1 MHDKTTKI
9 MSLDKIKQIS
19 IREYLD
25 RIGVKPTREN
35 ERRGMYHSP
44 LREDRNV
51 SFSVDYIRNVWF
63 DHGLGQGG
71 SIIDLVARVENCS
84 IGEAIS
90 KLENPTGDKQSN
102 PFSFH
107 RNNIPDIKVNENS
120 TTKSNITIQKIVA
133 LSHPLLLQYLKDR
146 HIDIDIAKKQCEEIH
161 YAVDSKGY
169 YAVCF
174 QNDSGGY
181 VLRNR
186 YFKGCTSSDIT
197 THTSI
202 DIGIKEACL
211 VFESFTD
218 YLSYLTLKNLDRPKQ
233 DAVIL
238 NSVHNLSKAMEF
250 IKSHKQVYTYLDNDD
265 AGRKTTE
272 AIKANCGEDTISDQ
286 SAHYARYKDL
296 NDYLSSVKQAQKP
309 VKKQSNPG
317 MKQ

>member
-1 MHDKTTKI
+1 
-9 MSLDKIKQIS
+9 MSFDKIKQIS

-25 RIGVKPTREN
+25 RIGVKLTREN

-44 LREDRNV
+44 LREDKNA

-90 KLENPTGDKQSN
+90 KLENQIGDIQN
-102 PFSFH
+102 IPFSFH
-107 RNNIPDIKVNENS
+107 RNTIPDINVNENS
-120 TTKSNITIQKIVA
+120 TTKSNITIQKIVPLA
-133 LSHPLLLQYLKDR
+133 HPLLLQYLKDR
-146 HIDIDIAKKQCEEIH
+146 HLNTDIAQKHCEEIH
-161 YAVDSKGY
+161 YAVDSKEY
-169 YAVCF
+169 YAVGF

-197 THTSI
+197 IHTCI

-218 YLSYLTLKNLDRPKQ
+218 YLSYLTLKNQDRPKQ

-272 AIKANCGEDTISDQ
+272 TIKANCGENTVSDQ
-286 SAHYARYKDL
+286 SAHYAKYKDL
-296 NDYLSSVKQAQKP
+296 NDYLSAIKQAQKP
-309 VKKQSNPG
+309 VKKQSNRG
-317 MKQ
+317 MKR

>member
-1 MHDKTTKI
+1 MP
-9 MSLDKIKQIS
+9 LDKIKQIS

-25 RIGVKPTREN
+25 RIGVKPARES
-35 ERRGMYHSP
+35 EYKGMYHSP
-44 LREDRNV
+44 LREDKNA

-84 IGEAIS
+84 IGDAIS
-90 KLENPTGDKQSN
+90 KLENQTVDKQSD

-107 RNNIPDIKVNENS
+107 RNTIPDIKVNENN
-120 TTKSNITIQKIVA
+120 TTKSNIAIQKIVP
-133 LSHPLLLQYLKDR
+133 LSHPSLLQYIEDR
-146 HIDIDIAKKQCEEIH
+146 HINIDIVQKHCKEIH
-161 YAVDSKGY
+161 YAVGSKEY
-169 YAVCF
+169 YAIGF

-181 VLRNR
+181 VLRNK

-202 DIGIKEACL
+202 DMGIKEACL

-218 YLSYLTLKNLDRPKQ
+218 YLSFLTLKNQDCPKQ

-238 NSVHNLSKAMEF
+238 NSVHNLSKAMDF

-265 AGRKTTE
+265 AGRKTTQ
-272 AIKANCGEDTISDQ
+272 AIKANCRENTVSDQ
-286 SAHYARYKDL
+286 SAHYAKHKDL
-296 NDYLSSVKQAQKP
+296 NDYLSAIKQVPKP
-309 VKKQSNPG
+309 VKKQSNLR
-317 MKQ
+317 MKR

>member
-1 MHDKTTKI
+1 

-19 IREYLD
+19 IREYLN
-25 RIGVKPTREN
+25 RIGAKPAREN
-35 ERRGMYHSP
+35 SHRGMYHSP
-44 LREDRNV
+44 LREDRNA
-51 SFSVDYIRNVWF
+51 SFSVGYIRNVWF

-71 SIIDLVARVENCS
+71 SVIDLVVQIEGCS

-90 KLENPTGDKQSN
+90 KLENQTGDKQSN
-102 PFSFH
+102 TFSFH
-107 RNNIPDIKVNENS
+107 RNTTPDIKVNENS
-120 TTKSNITIQKIVA
+120 TTKSNIAIQKIVP

-146 HIDIDIAKKQCEEIH
+146 HIDIDIAKKQCEEM
-161 YAVDSKGY
+161 YYVVDSKGY
-169 YAVCF
+169 YAVGF

-202 DIGIKEACL
+202 DMSIKEACL
-211 VFESFTD
+211 VFESFTY
-218 YLSYLTLKNLDRPKQ
+218 YLSYLTLKNQDRPKQ
-233 DAVIL
+233 DTVIL
-238 NSVHNLSKAMEF
+238 NLVHNLSKAMDF
-250 IKSHKQVYTYLDNDD
+250 IKSHKQVYTYLDNDE

-272 AIKANCGEDTISDQ
+272 AIKANCGENTVSDQ

-296 NDYLSSVKQAQKP
+296 NDYLSAVKQAQNP

-317 MKQ
+317 MKR

>member
-1 MHDKTTKI
+1 
-9 MSLDKIKQIS
+9 MSLDTIKQIS

-44 LREDRNV
+44 LREDKNA

-71 SIIDLVARVENCS
+71 SIIDLAARVENCS
-84 IGEAIS
+84 IGETIS
-90 KLENPTGDKQSN
+90 KLENQTGDKQSD

-107 RNNIPDIKVNENS
+107 RNTTPDIKVNENS
-120 TTKSNITIQKIVA
+120 TTKSNITIQKIVP
-133 LSHPLLLQYLKDR
+133 LSHPFLLQYLKDR
-146 HIDIDIAKKQCEEIH
+146 HIDIDIAKKQCEEMY

-169 YAVCF
+169 YAVGF

-181 VLRNR
+181 VLRTK

-202 DIGIKEACL
+202 DMGNKEACL

-218 YLSYLTLKNLDRPKQ
+218 YLSYLTLKNQDRPKQ

-238 NSVHNLSKAMEF
+238 NSVHNLSKAMDF
-250 IKSHKQVYTYLDNDD
+250 IKSHKQVYTYLDNDE

-272 AIKANCGEDTISDQ
+272 AIKANCGENTVSDQ

-296 NDYLSSVKQAQKP
+296 NDYLSAVKQAQNP

-317 MKQ
+317 MKR

>member
-1 MHDKTTKI
+1 
-9 MSLDKIKQIS
+9 MSFDKIKQIS

-25 RIGVKPTREN
+25 RIGVKPARES
-35 ERRGMYHSP
+35 EYKGMYHSP
-44 LREDRNV
+44 LREDKNA

-63 DHGLGQGG
+63 DHGLGEGG
-71 SIIDLVARVENCS
+71 SIIDLVARIENCS

-90 KLENPTGDKQSN
+90 KLENQTGDKQSN

-107 RNNIPDIKVNENS
+107 RNTIPDIKVNENN
-120 TTKSNITIQKIVA
+120 TTKSNIAIQNIVP
-133 LSHPLLLQYLKDR
+133 LSHPLLLQYLKER
-146 HIDIDIAKKQCEEIH
+146 QIDINIAKKQCEEIH
-161 YAVDSKGY
+161 YAVDSKEY
-169 YAVCF
+169 YAIGF

-181 VLRNR
+181 VLRNK

-202 DIGIKEACL
+202 DMGNKEACL

-218 YLSYLTLKNLDRPKQ
+218 YLSYLTLKNQDRPKQ

-238 NSVHNLSKAMEF
+238 NSVHNLSKAIDF

-272 AIKANCGEDTISDQ
+272 AIKANCWENTVSDQ
-286 SAHYARYKDL
+286 STHYAKYKDL
-296 NDYLSSVKQAQKP
+296 NDYLSAVKQVQKP
-309 VKKQSNPG
+309 VRKQSNLR
-317 MKQ
+317 MKR